1 MNCCDGILFLGCF
14 TNCDTITTLIEADY
28 TGLMSLEF
36 QQFDSSYRKA
46 ITVENGELIE
56 IPNVFNENSSPI
68 FRLKKA
74 DGTYVEVEDVS
85 CFYIKNSLLFDL
97 DDLPSGV
104 IPPDPTGCGILT
116 EVNFT
121 IAIGDNTVDIGALA
135 AIVGKTIYINGIAA
149 TVTNQYTISGT
160 VLTVVE
166 DLDDI
171 VTEIKIIYISC

>member
-1 MNCCDGILFLGCF
+1 MTCCDGILFLGCF
-14 TNCDTITTLIEADY
+14 ANCDTITTLIEADY
-28 TGLMSLEF
+28 TGAMTLEF
-36 QQFDSSYRKA
+36 EQFDNLYRKA
-46 ITVENGELIE
+46 IEVENGELIE

-74 DGTYVEVEDVS
+74 DGTLVAVEDVS

-97 DDLPSGV
+97 DDIPSGV

-116 EVNFT
+116 EVNYT

-135 AIVGKTIYINGIAA
+135 AIVGKTIYINGVAG
-149 TVTNQYTISGT
+149 TSGNQYSITGTTLT
-160 VLTVVE
+160 VLE

-171 VTEIKIIYISC
+171 TTEIKIIYISC